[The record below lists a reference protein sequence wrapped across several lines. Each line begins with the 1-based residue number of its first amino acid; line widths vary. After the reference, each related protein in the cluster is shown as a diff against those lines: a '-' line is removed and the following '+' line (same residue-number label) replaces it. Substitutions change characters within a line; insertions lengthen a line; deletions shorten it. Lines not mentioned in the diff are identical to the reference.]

1 DGRCRFPTC
10 NRNPRRTELD
20 HTVDWHYGGKTQ
32 PDNLACLCKGDH
44 RLKHQT
50 RWRVRQ
56 VSPGVLEWTS
66 PHGRIITDHPDRDIP
81 GSTIDTI
88 TLDTVVRNTLGDTD
102 PPPF

>member
-66 PHGRIITDHPDRDIP
+66 PHGRVITDHPDRDIP
-81 GSTIDTI
+81 GSTIDPS
-88 TLDTVVRNTLGDTD
+88 TLEDTD
-102 PPPF
+102 PPF